1 MLKWILFILL
11 CLTWGSSF
19 ILMKEGLVA
28 MSPYQVASIRILCT
42 GLAMLPLL
50 PAALKSV
57 PRKLIKPVILSGFLG
72 SFFPAYLFCIA
83 QTRIDSSL
91 AGIMN
96 SLTPIFTVAIGT
108 MFFHLKIG
116 WTKWAGMIL
125 GFAGMLVLLLGNA
138 RGISFDYLGYTLFVL
153 LATIFYGLNVNV
165 VNQLLQ
171 NTQPLH
177 VATIA
182 FTALI
187 IPTVVI
193 LTLTGYFTDANLW
206 NGNWTQGTLAAATL
220 GIMGTGVASVL
231 FYTLVRKAGPVFAS
245 TVTYGIPL
253 VAIGWGLVYGEQI
266 TLLQIL
272 GMVIILIGVRLAN
285 R

>member
-1 MLKWILFILL
+1 
-11 CLTWGSSF
+11 
-19 ILMKEGLVA
+19 
-28 MSPYQVASIRILCT
+28 
-42 GLAMLPLL
+42 
-50 PAALKSV
+50 
-57 PRKLIKPVILSGFLG
+57 
-72 SFFPAYLFCIA
+72 
-83 QTRIDSSL
+83 
-91 AGIMN
+91 
-96 SLTPIFTVAIGT
+96 
-108 MFFHLKIG
+108 
-116 WTKWAGMIL
+116 MIL
-125 GFAGMLVLLLGNA
+125 GFTGMLVLLLGNS
-138 RGISFDYLGYTLFVL
+138 RGISFEYLGYTLFVL

-171 NTQPLH
+171 NTKPLY

-187 IPTVVI
+187 IPTVII
-193 LTLTGYFTDANLW
+193 LFVTGYFTDANLW

-245 TVTYGIPL
+245 TVTYGIPV

-266 TLLQIL
+266 TLLQVL
-272 GMVIILIGVRLAN
+272 GMAIILVGVRLAN

>member
-1 MLKWILFILL
+1 
-11 CLTWGSSF
+11 
-19 ILMKEGLVA
+19 
-28 MSPYQVASIRILCT
+28 
-42 GLAMLPLL
+42 
-50 PAALKSV
+50 
-57 PRKLIKPVILSGFLG
+57 
-72 SFFPAYLFCIA
+72 
-83 QTRIDSSL
+83 
-91 AGIMN
+91 
-96 SLTPIFTVAIGT
+96 
-108 MFFHLKIG
+108 
-116 WTKWAGMIL
+116 MIL

-171 NTQPLH
+171 NTQPLQ

-206 NGNWTQGTLAAATL
+206 NGNWTQGTVAAATL